1 MVRSPGSGKI
11 CSLLTIIFVQDK
23 DSANLLNQL
32 GLTNCRISGD
42 TRFDRVKTLSEAA
55 KDIEIARLF
64 SEGHDCLVAGSTW
77 PEDEEF
83 LTRFINESDSKMRFI
98 IAPHEINASRILQL
112 TSRITRDFVLY
123 SQAAQAEYTEK
134 QVLIID
140 NIGMLS
146 SLYRYGRIAYI
157 GGGFGKGIHNI
168 LEAAAFGIP
177 VIFGPNF
184 EKFREARELLEPGR
198 GVQY

>member
-1 MVRSPGSGKI
+1 
-11 CSLLTIIFVQDK
+11 
-23 DSANLLNQL
+23 
-32 GLTNCRISGD
+32 
-42 TRFDRVKTLSEAA
+42 
-55 KDIEIARLF
+55 
-64 SEGHDCLVAGSTW
+64 
-77 PEDEEF
+77 
-83 LTRFINESDSKMRFI
+83 MRFI
-98 IAPHEINASRILQL
+98 IAPHEITTSRILQL

-123 SQAAQAEYTEK
+123 SQASQAEFTEK

-184 EKFREARELLEPGR
+184 EKFREARELLSLGGAFYIKSDEDLKNLLHELSSNPERYNASALKAGSYVHENT
-198 GVQY
+198 GATSIVFDFLAPFF